1 MANNFSI
8 FAKNAKNNE
17 VGSGI
22 FVPDIPWETDT
33 RCASGLLPG
42 DFVSSIVLN
51 TVLRQTSAMVTL
63 VAEALNQSALFNDDI
78 SSQNVID
85 NINEKSMW
93 GTIFGSS
100 VHGGY
105 QVKWSGDKD
114 APTKMSIFGTIVDA
128 DDNTIQIGPGVNAA
142 PHSIN
147 FALNN
152 TTNNPPKDNSHLMT
166 IYSDTPS
173 STPTQATLQKMGNVY
188 AQSFNGDTLSTTGT
202 ATLGGAKVTSEPND
216 DTDVVRVAEYKK
228 SALLDMSKFGTKI
241 EPAAGTKVDLNSDT
255 YKIPGNY
262 YCPSNEFAARV
273 SNLPEDWYTYNESND
288 ITKPRARSF
297 TLQVIYAT
305 GALSQYPMQI
315 IRDFMTGSQWTRMY
329 NTDSSVQEWSKWSA
343 VTFGQGGIGSSTRP
357 IYLKEGDGS
366 GGAKLTPCEFNI
378 RIESSSTVPTNMN
391 PGDIC
396 FLVEG

>member
-114 APTKMSIFGTIVDA
+114 EPNKMSIFGTIVDA
-128 DDNTIQIGPGVNAA
+128 GDNTIQVGPGVNAA

-166 IYSDTPS
+166 IYSGTPS
-173 STPTQATLQKMGNVY
+173 STPTQPTLQKMGNVY

-216 DTDVVRVAEYKK
+216 DTDVVRVAELKK
-228 SALLDMSKFGTKI
+228 SSLLDMSEYGTDITPEETVKDKSI
-241 EPAAGTKVDLNSDT
+241 PLSTYDT
-255 YKIPGNY
+255 PGNY
-262 YCPSNEFAARV
+262 YCRSNDVANKF
-273 SNLPEDWYTYNESND
+273 SDLPEDWYTYPENN
-288 ITKPRARSF
+288 KQKARAF
-297 TLQVIYAT
+297 TLQVMLPNGEQSYR
-305 GALSQYPMQI
+305 LQI
-315 IRDFMTGSQWTRMY
+315 IRDFMTGAQWIRRRDYTGTWY
-329 NTDSSVQEWSKWSA
+329 AWSA
-343 VTFGQGGIGSSTRP
+343 VTIGQGGIGSSTRP

-366 GGAKLTPCEFNI
+366 DGAKLTPCEFNI

>member
-8 FAKNAKNNE
+8 FAINAKDNE

-22 FVPDIPWETDT
+22 FVPDTAWNTDT
-33 RCASGLLPG
+33 RCSTGLLPG

-63 VAEALNQSALFNDDI
+63 VAEALNQSALFNADI

-85 NINEKSMW
+85 NIDKNSMW

-105 QVKWSGDKD
+105 QVKWSGNKD
-114 APTKMSIFGTIVDA
+114 AASIMSIFGTIVDA
-128 DDNTIQIGPGVNAA
+128 GDNTIQVGPGVNAA
-142 PHSIN
+142 PNSIN

-152 TTNNPPKDNSHLMT
+152 TTKDNSHLMT
-166 IYSDTPS
+166 IYSVTPS

-228 SALLDMSKFGTKI
+228 SALLDVSTFGTNI
-241 EPAAGTKVDLNSDT
+241 TPNESDSNELLLSVYDT
-255 YKIPGNY
+255 PGNY
-262 YCPSNEFAARV
+262 YCTSNDVANKFKD
-273 SNLPEDWYTYNESND
+273 LPDDWYRYPENN
-288 ITKPRARSF
+288 KQKARAF
-297 TLQVIYAT
+297 TLQVMLPNGEQAYR
-305 GALSQYPMQI
+305 MQI
-315 IRDFMTGSQWTRMY
+315 LRDFMTGAQWIRHRDY
-329 NTDSSVQEWSKWSA
+329 NGTWYGWSA
-343 VTFGQGGIGSSTRP
+343 VTIGQGGIGSSTQP
-357 IYLKEGDGS
+357 VYLKKGDGS
-366 GGAKLTPCEFNI
+366 DGAKLTPCEFNI

>member
-1 MANNFSI
+1 MLHLTAQIYLSLKAPYHFL
-8 FAKNAKNNE
+8 
-17 VGSGI
+17 
-22 FVPDIPWETDT
+22 PDIPWNTDT

-105 QVKWSGDKD
+105 QVKWSGPKE
-114 APTKMSIFGTIVDA
+114 AARIMSIFGTIVDA
-128 DDNTIQIGPGVNAA
+128 GDNTIQIGPGVNAA
-142 PHSIN
+142 PNSIN

-166 IYSDTPS
+166 IYSGTPS

-216 DTDVVRVAEYKK
+216 DTDVVRVAELKK
-228 SALLDMSKFGTKI
+228 SSLLDMSKFGTNI
-241 EPAAGTKVDLNSDT
+241 TPNESDSNELLLSVYDT
-255 YKIPGNY
+255 PGNY
-262 YCPSNEFAARV
+262 YCTSNDVANKF
-273 SNLPEDWYTYNESND
+273 SDLPEDWYRYPENN
-288 ITKPRARSF
+288 KQKARAF
-297 TLQVIYAT
+297 TLQVMLPNGEQVYR
-305 GALSQYPMQI
+305 MQI
-315 IRDFMTGSQWTRMY
+315 IRDFMTGAQWIRRRDY
-329 NTDSSVQEWSKWSA
+329 NGTWYAWSA
-343 VTFGQGGIGSSTRP
+343 VTIGQGGIGSSTRP

>member
-8 FAKNAKNNE
+8 FAKNAKADE

-22 FVPDIPWETDT
+22 FVSDIAWETDT

-85 NINEKSMW
+85 NIDEKSMW

-105 QVKWSGDKD
+105 QVKWSGGNKD
-114 APTKMSIFGTIVDA
+114 APNKMSIFGTIVDA
-128 DDNTIQIGPGVNAA
+128 GDNTIQIGRGVNAA
-142 PHSIN
+142 PNSIN

-152 TTNNPPKDNSHLMT
+152 TTKDNSHLMT

-173 STPTQATLQKMGNVY
+173 STPTQPTLQKMGNVY

-202 ATLGGAKVTSEPND
+202 ATLGGAKVTSAPND

-228 SALLDMSKFGTKI
+228 SALLDMSTFGIKI
-241 EPAAGTKVDLNSDT
+241 DPTMGSNTDLNT
-255 YKIPGNY
+255 YGNVGNY
-262 YCPSNEFAARV
+262 YCPKNVDAV
-273 SNLPEDWYTYNESND
+273 KMSNLPRDWFRYNKVNGAYTAA
-288 ITKPRARSF
+288 RAF
-297 TLQVIYAT
+297 TLQVIK
-305 GALSQYPMQI
+305 GSGSDYPVQI
-315 IRDFMTGSQWTRMY
+315 IRDFQTGAQWMRQYIGGTFVDTPAGHQNWR
-329 NTDSSVQEWSKWSA
+329 EWSA
-343 VTFGQGGIGSSTRP
+343 VTIGQGGLGSSTRP
-357 IYLKEGDGS
+357 IYLKEGDES
-366 GGAKLTPCEFNI
+366 DGAKLTPCEFNI